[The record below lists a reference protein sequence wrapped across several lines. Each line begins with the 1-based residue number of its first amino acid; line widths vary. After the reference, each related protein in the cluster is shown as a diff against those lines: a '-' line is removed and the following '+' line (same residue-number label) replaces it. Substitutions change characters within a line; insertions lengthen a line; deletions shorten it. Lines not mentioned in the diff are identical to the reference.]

1 MDTISFKKGEEIVE
15 EGALGD
21 CAYIIEQGSVEVS
34 KLTPYGE
41 KQVLAV
47 LEKSEIFGEMGLIDG
62 LPRCATVTALENC
75 VMSVCSKE
83 TFNNLADHNPESL
96 LPIFKVLVR
105 RLRSTLTLVEVLQKN
120 IGKNGD
126 GSLNVIYRAMAATRS
141 ETIEI
146 ENLSSEIQK
155 HTAHGS
161 IIKDHSLNQLTPS
174 GSITVFDNPR
184 SQTLE
189 STTATIQEMEKYAL
203 VEALKIAGGN
213 VKQVAQSLGISR
225 TTCYRKIKKYQI
237 RKIKKYQI
245 EHE

>member
-1 MDTISFKKGEEIVE
+1 MDTVDFKKGEDIIE
-15 EGALGD
+15 EGTLGD

-34 KLTPYGE
+34 KLTPHGE
-41 KQVLAV
+41 KQVLGV

-75 VMSVCSKE
+75 VMSVCSRE
-83 TFNNLADHNPESL
+83 TFNSLADHNPESL

-105 RLRSTLTLVEVLQKN
+105 RLRSTLSLVGALQKV
-120 IGKNGD
+120 IGND
-126 GSLNVIYRAMAATRS
+126 NENESLNVIYQTMVATRS

-146 ENLSSEIQK
+146 ENLSTEIQK

-161 IIKDHSLNQLTPS
+161 IIKDHSLDQPTPS
-174 GSITVFDNPR
+174 GSTTVFDTPG

-189 STTATIQEMEKYAL
+189 TTSATLQEMEKHAL

-213 VKQVAQSLGISR
+213 VKQVAESLGISR

-237 RKIKKYQI
+237 KQIKKYKI
-245 EHE
+245 E

>member
-1 MDTISFKKGEEIVE
+1 MDTVDFKKGEDIIE
-15 EGALGD
+15 EGTLGD

-34 KLTPYGE
+34 KLTPHGE
-41 KQVLAV
+41 KQVLGV

-75 VMSVCSKE
+75 VMSVCSRE
-83 TFNNLADHNPESL
+83 TFNSLADHNPESL

-105 RLRSTLTLVEVLQKN
+105 RLRSTLSLVGALQKV
-120 IGKNGD
+120 IGND
-126 GSLNVIYRAMAATRS
+126 NENESLNVIYQTMVATRS

-146 ENLSSEIQK
+146 ENLSTEIQK

-161 IIKDHSLNQLTPS
+161 IIKDHSLDQPIPS
-174 GSITVFDNPR
+174 GSTAVFGTPG

-189 STTATIQEMEKYAL
+189 TTSATLQEMEKHAL

-213 VKQVAQSLGISR
+213 VKQVAESLGISR

-237 RKIKKYQI
+237 KQIKKYKI
-245 EHE
+245 E